1 MPVHIIRTFSLAGS
15 VTIMSGLIYIT
26 AQQNLRQSANDP
38 QIQMA
43 EDAATALNAGAD
55 TLSLISLHT
64 VDIAQSLAPYLL
76 MFDDAGKPI
85 AGSGLL
91 HGQIPTLP
99 AGVLDAARAEEHRV
113 TWQPETSVRS
123 AIVIRHIDGMH
134 PGYVVAGRSLR
145 ETENRESQLTWMVVM
160 AWIVSLFLVALTAMP
175 LLKPKSEN
183 LNNGN

>member
-1 MPVHIIRTFSLAGS
+1 MPVHIIRTFSLVGS

-113 TWQPETSVRS
+113 TC